1 MRATATERIDR
12 TQAAMEVLYEVRHTK
27 DFTVDQGIA
36 IAQVEATLAA
46 AEATLELLDMQRAW
60 LRSNG

>member
-12 TQAAMEVLYEVRHTK
+12 TQAAMDVLYEIRHTN

-36 IAQVEATLAA
+36 IAQVEATLAV
-46 AEATLELLDMQRAW
+46 AEATLELLDGLELMD
-60 LRSNG
+60 L